1 MIDSHAELPGLRR
14 KIEEDARE
22 WYAEPA
28 VAGRVR
34 FRVTVTK
41 TMMDL
46 LQIARRY
53 GVLVD
58 REMIKY
64 IRSTVLADGLVSR
77 LAPGFDMAAV
87 LRRVVEDYL
96 ATEARDKIFSRG
108 GALALLADMT
118 IWMQSGPSG
127 IMHALNLL
135 DRRQFRIKAGI
146 TRPPDKDAALRVRA
160 ISAAV
165 VWGLSVLILGV
176 LEGPSFWT
184 PLRFPA
190 ILAAVFL
197 VLWTVWL
204 MRLLQR
210 LAVK

>member
-1 MIDSHAELPGLRR
+1 MRK
-14 KIEEDARE
+14 KIEELARD
-22 WYAEPA
+22 WYIEPV

-46 LQIARRY
+46 LQVARQY

-64 IRSTVLADGLVSR
+64 IRSTILADGLVAR
-77 LAPGFDMAAV
+77 LAPGIDLASV
-87 LRRVVEDYL
+87 LRRVVEEYL
-96 ATEARDKIFSRG
+96 ANEAREKVFSRG
-108 GALALLADMT
+108 GALSLLADIT

-127 IMHALNLL
+127 LLHALNLF
-135 DRRQFRIKAGI
+135 DRRQFKIRANV
-146 TRPPDKDAALRVRA
+146 TTSPDKDDILRIRLIGAAIIWALASLTLV
-160 ISAAV
+160 I
-165 VWGLSVLILGV
+165 WG
-176 LEGPSFWT
+176 PAFWT

-190 ILAAVFL
+190 ILAGSFL
-197 VLWTVWL
+197 ALWTAWL
-204 MRLLQR
+204 LRLLQR

>member
-1 MIDSHAELPGLRR
+1 MPICPGLRR
-14 KIEEDARE
+14 RIEEYAQD

-46 LQIARRY
+46 LQLARRH

-77 LAPGFDMAAV
+77 LAPGFDLAAV

-96 ATEARDKIFSRG
+96 ATEAHQKIFSRG
-108 GALALLADMT
+108 GALALLADPDNLDA
-118 IWMQSGPSG
+118 IRSERNHARPQSP
-127 IMHALNLL
+127 
-135 DRRQFRIKAGI
+135 
-146 TRPPDKDAALRVRA
+146 
-160 ISAAV
+160 
-165 VWGLSVLILGV
+165 
-176 LEGPSFWT
+176 
-184 PLRFPA
+184 
-190 ILAAVFL
+190 
-197 VLWTVWL
+197 
-204 MRLLQR
+204 
-210 LAVK
+210 